1 MRELELIE
9 DIRLTTVASP
19 EHLQQVLAEY
29 FGSERV
35 TDRRALYRAYYWL
48 AFAGVAR
55 VDAFRVK
62 GSELN
67 FADMV
72 IEHNGRL
79 YQIYPQTIEPL
90 AVAATLRY
98 ITIPRKS
105 NSEPVQYRRCDGDEL
120 LRPSVRTGGG
130 EAVSAEKSDRT
141 FKAGLSRYLRD
152 RSEEHDLTY
161 TTVSKSG
168 FFYREYE
175 REKTGY
181 GEPDF
186 QEVVELRRM
195 EWKRHLVERSPAYE
209 AKAIRQLTE
218 RLEQE
223 YEIWK
228 HVHEDML
235 K

>member
-9 DIRLTTVASP
+9 DIRLTTVAGP

-35 TDRRALYRAYYWL
+35 TDRRALYRAYFWL
-48 AFAGVAR
+48 AFAGVPR
-55 VDAFRVK
+55 VDAHRVK

-67 FADMV
+67 FADMT
-72 IEHNGRL
+72 IERNGRR
-79 YQIYPQTIEPL
+79 YQIYPQAIEPL

-98 ITIPRKS
+98 ITIPRKG

-130 EAVSAEKSDRT
+130 EAVSPEKSDRT
-141 FKAGLSRYLRD
+141 FKAGVSRYLRD

-161 TTVSKSG
+161 TTTSKSG

-175 REKTGY
+175 REKAGY

-186 QEVVELRRM
+186 QEVIELRRM
-195 EWKRHLVERSPAYE
+195 KRERLPGKRPSAYE
-209 AKAIRQLTE
+209 PAAIRQSIK
-218 RLEQE
+218 RLERE
-223 YEIWK
+223 YTVWK
-228 HVHEDML
+228 YVHQDML